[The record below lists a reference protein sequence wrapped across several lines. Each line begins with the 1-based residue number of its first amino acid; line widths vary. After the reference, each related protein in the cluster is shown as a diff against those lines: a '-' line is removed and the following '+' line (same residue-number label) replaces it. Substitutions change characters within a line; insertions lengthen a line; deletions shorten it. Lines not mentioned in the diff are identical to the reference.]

1 MAAFFG
7 SPPIFSLPPTI
18 IRTHHISSSSQ
29 TPPPTPSPQSQ
40 PPTSSPQQL
49 RTTNLNEE
57 SVQVSTEAKQQKPI
71 KPVTSSTKVG
81 STDWIATS
89 LTRRFGIGAGLAWV
103 GFLAFGVISEQIK
116 TRLELSQQEANTRS
130 VFQIC
135 FYFFI
140 FFICFIL
147 RKLLQLL
154 KPQQIFM
161 TLKYILKRFPWT
173 QNLWMPQVL
182 WQNMPKVHYLVGAP
196 VLIYQQLSCNFL
208 KLLKTVFFFWFL

>member
-29 TPPPTPSPQSQ
+29 TPPPTPPPQSQ

-49 RTTNLNEE
+49 RTTNLNDE
-57 SVQVSTEAKQQKPI
+57 SMQVCTEAKQQKPI

-116 TRLELSQQEANTRS
+116 TRLEVSQQEANTRS
-130 VFQIC
+130 VFQVSVQIC
-135 FYFFI
+135 
-140 FFICFIL
+140 
-147 RKLLQLL
+147 
-154 KPQQIFM
+154 
-161 TLKYILKRFPWT
+161 
-173 QNLWMPQVL
+173 
-182 WQNMPKVHYLVGAP
+182 
-196 VLIYQQLSCNFL
+196 
-208 KLLKTVFFFWFL
+208 VFFFFFF